1 MDLIKQLREEIA
13 ERLAERSKLRGELD
27 AVIKNPTDER
37 RNLNDTEAVRF
48 AELRDGIND
57 IDSKVDDMQ
66 ARIAELDELN
76 KRTEEREKLALELTP
91 SPDTTPPAKPGTGAQ
106 ARITSEPLVYRQGGE
121 SSFFMDA
128 YSYHRGMAHPDQTAR
143 LQRHTNEVRSGAH
156 GQEFRDVGT
165 GAFASLV
172 VPQYLPEMF
181 AEVLRAG
188 RITANLATGHDLPPE
203 GMTMTIP
210 RGVTGT
216 VADAQTGENQA
227 VTNVNFDADDLVV
240 NVRTYAGQQDVSRQA
255 IERGRGV
262 DEIIYADLA
271 GSYAVSLNRDVIN
284 GPGSGGRHLGIIGT
298 TGVVSVTSTVA
309 SSGTQV
315 MRMIA
320 DGIQRINSGRF
331 LPADVIVMHPRRW
344 GWLTIQTDGQD
355 RPLVVAGEG
364 RNNPQNAFGSG
375 PAPEYGF
382 TGGQI
387 QGLPVFTDAT
397 IPTTLTATTT
407 LAHDAI
413 LVMRRTDL
421 HLWEEGV
428 APRQFRFEETLGGN
442 LTIKLVIAGY
452 SAFTAGHH
460 PEGIAVLTGVPLAAP
475 VF

>member
-1 MDLIKQLREEIA
+1 MDLIAQLRAEIA
-13 ERLAERSKLRGELD
+13 KRLEDRNKFRDELD
-27 AVIKNPTDER
+27 AVIKAPADEK
-37 RNLNDTEAVRF
+37 RNLNDGEAVRF
-48 AELRDGIND
+48 AELRDSIRD
-57 IDSKVDDMQ
+57 IDQQIDDMT
-66 ARIAELDELN
+66 ARMDELKEMN
-76 KRTEEREKLALELTP
+76 KRDEEREKLAKELQP
-91 SPDTTPPAKPGTGAQ
+91 APDAKPPAAPGGGMP
-106 ARITSEPLVYRQGGE
+106 ARVTNEPLVYRQGGG

-128 YSYHRGMAHPDQTAR
+128 YAFHRGMAHPEQAER
-143 LQRHTNEVRSGAH
+143 LQRHTNEVRAGAH
-156 GQEFRDVGT
+156 GQEYRDVGT

-188 RITANLATGHDLPPE
+188 RVTANLATPHDLPPE

-210 RGVTGT
+210 RGVTGS
-216 VADAQTGENQA
+216 VADAQTGENQS
-227 VTNVNFDADDLVV
+227 VTEVNFDVDDLTVS
-240 NVRTYAGQQDVSRQA
+240 VRTYAGQQDVSRQA

-284 GPGSGGRHLGIIGT
+284 GAGTNGSHTGIINT
-298 TGVVSVTSTVA
+298 TGIISVTSSVA
-309 SSGTQV
+309 ASGTQV
-315 MRMIA
+315 VRMIA
-320 DGIQRINSGRF
+320 DAVQRINSSRY

-344 GWLTIQTDGQD
+344 GWLSVQNDGNH

-364 RNNPQNAFGSG
+364 RNTPQNAYGSG
-375 PAPEYGF
+375 PGPEYGN

-387 QGLPVFTDAT
+387 QGLPVYTDAT
-397 IPTTLTATTT
+397 IPTTITSVTTATQ
-407 LAHDAI
+407 DVI
-413 LVMRRTDL
+413 LVMRRSDL

-460 PEGIAVLTGVPLAAP
+460 PEGIAWISGTPLITP
-475 VF
+475 TF

>member
-1 MDLIKQLREEIA
+1 MELIDQLRAEIA
-13 ERLAERSKLRGELD
+13 KRLEERNTLRGQLD
-27 AVIKNPTDER
+27 EVIKAPADEK
-37 RNLNDTEAVRF
+37 RNLNDGEAVKF
-48 AELRDGIND
+48 AELRDGIRD
-57 IDSKVDDMQ
+57 IDQQIDDMT
-66 ARIAELDELN
+66 ARVEELRELKQRN
-76 KRTEEREKLALELTP
+76 EEREKLALELQPNP
-91 SPDTTPPAKPGTGAQ
+91 SPQAPAIPGTQ
-106 ARITSEPLVYRQGGE
+106 ARITDEPLVYRQGGE

-128 YSYHRGMAHPDQTAR
+128 YAFHRGMAHPDQTAR
-143 LQRHTNEVRSGAH
+143 LQRHSNEVRMGAH
-156 GQEFRDVGT
+156 GTEFRDVGT

-172 VPQYLPEMF
+172 VPQYLPEMY
-181 AEVLRAG
+181 AEYLRAG
-188 RITANLATGHDLPPE
+188 RVTANLATAHDLPPE

-216 VADAQTGENQA
+216 VADAQTGENMA

-240 NVRTYAGQQDVSRQA
+240 NVRTYAGQQDISRQA

-284 GPGSGGRHLGIIGT
+284 GPGTGGRHLGILGT
-298 TGVVSVTSTVA
+298 TGVISVTSSVA
-309 SSGTQV
+309 GSGTQV

-320 DGIQRINSGRF
+320 DGIQRINSSRF
-331 LPADVIVMHPRRW
+331 LPPDVIVMHPRRW
-344 GWLTIQTDGQD
+344 AWLTVQTDGNH

-364 RNNPQNAFGSG
+364 RNQPQNAFGSG

-387 QGLPVFTDAT
+387 QGLPVFTDAV
-397 IPTTLTATTT
+397 IPTTVTSVTTATQ
-407 LAHDAI
+407 DVI

-421 HLWEEGV
+421 HLWEDNV

-460 PEGIAVLTGVPLAAP
+460 PEGIAWLSGTPLITP
-475 VF
+475 TF